1 MDSLRRGLNIFLKKK
16 ILFKPL
22 KRSFILPSGYL
33 NKSLFQHNQYKFSSN
48 PDNIDKNPRKMAAE
62 EFTKMASEE
71 LTEDKVFAD
80 KEQRISFKLLNAKSA
95 YEIIDIYKAENS
107 VEDPLNGDMLSLI
120 FYFLCAFKEKI
131 TENEIFID
139 ILNKTLQKLSEVSTV
154 YLLNLL
160 WSLGMYR
167 YHFQL
172 RLSQND
178 KENIN
183 NVLTSKMEL
192 FNFQQISSVSFA
204 IFQIYSEPNDKP
216 QLAKLLS
223 KASEILLQNENQI
236 TKIDII
242 NYLIIFL
249 SSGYRNEQLLNAFK
263 EILMRISNQLT
274 EEELDK
280 IISLMSELKYDD
292 KNLYTELINKF
303 LEIENSKA
311 DSASNIIFSLSN
323 IYPEEKQLLKSLLK
337 IVHMK
342 WNQVNITNYINLWL
356 ALSKFKIKESDFNK
370 TLGILKMIPNESKIF
385 QWNDLEG
392 YEFVN
397 IIIALSVLKI
407 NDKPLMDQI
416 IKGLRPKLDGLS
428 LADLVNLARC
438 FITYVRVFETFFVEI
453 HSKCCDHLN
462 QFTKNEKELLKK
474 TFQRVKVL
482 FPNSPF
488 VDNTL

>member
-1 MDSLRRGLNIFLKKK
+1 MDSLKRGLNIFIKTK
-16 ILFKPL
+16 ILLKPL
-22 KRSFILPSGYL
+22 KRNFISPSQYL
-33 NKSLFQHNQYKFSSN
+33 NKSLLQSNQYAFSSN
-48 PDNIDKNPRKMAAE
+48 SNKIDNNPQKMAE
-62 EFTKMASEE
+62 EFKKMASEE

-95 YEIIDIYKAENS
+95 YDIIDVYKAENS
-107 VEDPLNGDMLSLI
+107 VQDPLNGDMLSLI
-120 FYFLCAFKEKI
+120 FYFLCSFKEKI
-131 TENEIFID
+131 QEHEVFIE

-160 WSLGMYR
+160 WSLGIYR
-167 YHFQL
+167 YQFQL
-172 RLSQND
+172 KLSESD

-183 NVLTSKMEL
+183 NVLSSKMEL

-204 IFQIYSEPNDKP
+204 VFQIYSDPKDKP
-216 QLAKLLS
+216 QLEKLLS

-249 SSGYRNEQLLNAFK
+249 SSGYRNEQLLKAFK
-263 EILMRISNQLT
+263 EILMRISNQLN
-274 EEELDK
+274 EEEIER

-292 KNLYTELINKF
+292 KTLYTELVSKF
-303 LEIENSKA
+303 LEIENGKA

-342 WNQVNITNYINLWL
+342 WNYINITNYINLWL
-356 ALSKFKIKESDFNK
+356 ALSKFKIKEADFNK

-385 QWNDLEG
+385 QWSDLEG

-407 NDKPLMDQI
+407 NDKPFMEQI

-438 FITYVRVFETFFVEI
+438 FIIYVRVFENFFVEI

-462 QFTKNEKELLKK
+462 EFTKSEKELLKL
-474 TFQRVKVL
+474 TFQRVKIL
-482 FPNSPF
+482 LPNSPF